1 MKALLTLSIML
12 IATSSW
18 AETCLHSIKP
28 GTQKV
33 TWTGYKFTEKA
44 PVSGTF
50 DKIIFTQKNG
60 GAESM
65 AELINSIEFVIDTNS
80 TNTGNAARDT
90 TLKKS
95 IFGFL
100 KNENTISGKFKNA
113 TQLDVVAD
121 LVINEEME
129 LKLKLE
135 SDKGRLVATGA
146 LDLLQNGLKKSYDS
160 VHSACKGLHIGE
172 DGLSKTWSTVDIKI
186 EADYE
191 VKCSKGLMDSIKSW
205 FS

>member
-1 MKALLTLSIML
+1 MRAVLSLAITFL
-12 IATSSW
+12 AAPSL

-28 GTQKV
+28 GSEKL
-33 TWTGYKFTEKA
+33 TWTGYKYTEKA

-50 DKIIFTQKNG
+50 DKIIFTQKIG

-65 AELINSIEFVIDTNS
+65 ADLINSIEFVVDTNS
-80 TNTGNAARDT
+80 TNSGNAARDT
-90 TLKKS
+90 TLKKTV
-95 IFGFL
+95 FGYL

-113 TQLDVVAD
+113 TQLDVIAD
-121 LVINEEME
+121 LVVNDKTQ
-129 LKLKLE
+129 LKLKLDAKDGKLMA
-135 SDKGRLVATGA
+135 SGA
-146 LDLLQNGLKKSYDS
+146 IDLLKNDLKKSYDS
-160 VHSACKGLHIGE
+160 VHLACKGLHTGE
-172 DGLSKTWSTVDIKI
+172 DGISKTWSTVDLKI